1 MFLACE
7 RQTFLLAHRRRP
19 SAVMNE
25 KNVFRSQASMFPQ
38 PEKLQN
44 HSNEGKGKEKKKER
58 GEVKGGEE
66 KKAMVALLV
75 FIIATLE
82 IVFGRKNCSTQK
94 VNLSITL
101 SKIRLDAG
109 PPARYMYVLTGNFFL
124 GSFHLGPRNASLEIS
139 SSVLNRYKCSRA
151 AYEISRDSIISSTK
165 SAFDRNSCAGIFSFS

>member
-44 HSNEGKGKEKKKER
+44 RSNEGKGKEKKKER
-58 GEVKGGEE
+58 GEVKGGEV

-82 IVFGRKNCSTQK
+82 KKLFDAKGQFVDNVIKN
-94 VNLSITL
+94 
-101 SKIRLDAG
+101 
-109 PPARYMYVLTGNFFL
+109 PARRRT
-124 GSFHLGPRNASLEIS
+124 
-139 SSVLNRYKCSRA
+139 
-151 AYEISRDSIISSTK
+151 
-165 SAFDRNSCAGIFSFS
+165 SC

>member
-1 MFLACE
+1 
-7 RQTFLLAHRRRP
+7 
-19 SAVMNE
+19 
-25 KNVFRSQASMFPQ
+25 MFPQ

-66 KKAMVALLV
+66 KKAVVALLV
-75 FIIATLE
+75 FIIAT
-82 IVFGRKNCSTQK
+82 
-94 VNLSITL
+94 LSITL

-124 GSFHLGPRNASLEIS
+124 GSFHLCPRNASLEIS
-139 SSVLNRYKCSRA
+139 SFVLNRYKCSRA

-165 SAFDRNSCAGIFSFS
+165 SAFDRNSCAGIFSFN

>member
-1 MFLACE
+1 
-7 RQTFLLAHRRRP
+7 
-19 SAVMNE
+19 
-25 KNVFRSQASMFPQ
+25 MFPQ

-82 IVFGRKNCSTQK
+82 IVFGRKK
-94 VNLSITL
+94 LF
-101 SKIRLDAG
+101 DAKG
-109 PPARYMYVLTGNFFL
+109 QFVDNVMYVLTGNFFL
-124 GSFHLGPRNASLEIS
+124 GSFHLCPRNASLEIS
-139 SSVLNRYKCSRA
+139 SFVLNRYKCSRT
-151 AYEISRDSIISSTK
+151 AYDISRDSIVSSTK